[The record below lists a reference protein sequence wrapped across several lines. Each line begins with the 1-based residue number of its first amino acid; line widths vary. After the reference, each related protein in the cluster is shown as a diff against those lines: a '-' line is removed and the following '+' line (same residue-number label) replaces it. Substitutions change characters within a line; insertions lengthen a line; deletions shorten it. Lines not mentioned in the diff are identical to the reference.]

1 MKSIWYPILASTFL
15 FSCENESK
23 NNFSEGN
30 LTINFTIEELEG
42 EDVVLELLSSNPKR
56 VQLDTVK
63 TKDGKGFF
71 NHETERTSFY
81 QVYVPGKN
89 GEIIFTAN
97 PGDTIEIEAN
107 AKNIYSSSRIGGT
120 KENERL
126 DSLITLIKA
135 TKFYTDSL
143 QTVFKNAQS
152 KQMHYAL
159 QESFQNLYG
168 NAKMKEEAFVI
179 NFIRKNP
186 GQYSNLLAVNSLN
199 KLRHRKI
206 FQLVDSAL
214 VKNFPANEDVL
225 KFHESIENRY
235 PPSVGKKAPNF
246 TLLDTNDEKISLSDF
261 KGKYILLD
269 FWATWCGPCIKEI
282 PNLKRIYKNF
292 GGEKF
297 EVISVCHDRNN
308 PDAKRTW
315 KKINEQHGAT
325 WTQVYD
331 AGGLATA
338 KNYKI
343 THYPTMLVLGP
354 DGKIIDA
361 GNHIRGENAYQIIKK
376 LLENE

>member
-1 MKSIWYPILASTFL
+1 MKSIWYPILASALL
-15 FSCENESK
+15 FSCENV
-23 NNFSEGN
+23 NNNKFSEGN
-30 LTINFTIEELEG
+30 LIVNFEIEELEG
-42 EDVVLELLSSNPKR
+42 KEVVLELLTSNPKHI
-56 VQLDTVK
+56 QLDTVNAEN
-63 TKDGKGFF
+63 GKGFF
-71 NHETERTSFY
+71 KYETEKTSFY
-81 QVYVPGKN
+81 QVYVPGEN
-89 GEIIFTAN
+89 GEIIFIAN

-107 AKNIYSSSRIGGT
+107 AKKIYSSSKIGGT
-120 KENERL
+120 RENIRL

-143 QTVFKNAQS
+143 QMVYKQAES

-159 QESFQNLYG
+159 LEHFQKLYG

-199 KLRHRKI
+199 KLRHREI

-214 VKNFPANEDVL
+214 VKNFPTNEDVL
-225 KFHESIENRY
+225 KFHESIEKRY

-246 TLLDTNDEKISLSDF
+246 TLLDQNEKNISLSDF
-261 KGKYILLD
+261 EGKYVLLD

-282 PNLKRIYKNF
+282 PNLKRIHENF
-292 GGEKF
+292 GGDRF

-308 PDAKRTW
+308 PDSKRAW
-315 KKINEQHGAT
+315 KRINEQHGTT

-361 GNHIRGENAYQIIKK
+361 GNHIRGENAYQIIKN
-376 LLENE
+376 LVENE